1 VEGLLAAQ
9 PGGDG
14 GGMAAVVADVGQGH
28 DPACVLGGLQ
38 QAGDD
43 AGLEVADHP
52 GRGFQVADRVLDG
65 CQAAAEPDAEGCHL
79 VDGRLS
85 QRQKHGPAV
94 TGDAGGVGP
103 CGDPG
108 RERLVRVR
116 PGRWWTG

>member
-1 VEGLLAAQ
+1 MEGLLPAR
-9 PGGDG
+9 PGGAG

-43 AGLEVADHP
+43 AGLEVADHA
-52 GRGFQVADRVLDG
+52 GAGFQVADRVLDG

-79 VDGRLS
+79 VDGRLG
-85 QRQKHGPAV
+85 QGQQYVPAV
-94 TGDAGGVGP
+94 TGDAGRVGP
-103 CGDPG
+103 GGDPAT
-108 RERLVRVR
+108 ERLVRVR